1 MNILLASN
9 LDTTF
14 WVTVTVACFFGAM
27 SPGPSLAVIINQ
39 SLSQGRIAG
48 VSAALSHGIA
58 IGLFAFAAASG
69 LSVVIASNSMLFDAI
84 QILGSAFLVFLAIK
98 LMIAPLKKD
107 VGIVVSGPSSVWYAL
122 RDGFLI
128 AVVNPKVL
136 LFFTALFS
144 QVAAFDIAFGDKVIL
159 ALIAGGVDA
168 LWFMLV
174 AVALSH
180 SRLMIRFQESSW
192 LLDKLFSLILFTLAS
207 RFILQILDRSGL
219 L

>member
-1 MNILLASN
+1 MDILLDSN

-14 WVTVTVACFFGAM
+14 WVTVTVACLFGAM
-27 SPGPSLAVIINQ
+27 SPGPSLAVIINH

-58 IGLFAFAAASG
+58 IGLFAFASASG

-144 QVAAFDIAFGDKVIL
+144 QIAAFDIAFGDKVIL

-168 LWFMLV
+168 LWFMLI

-192 LLDKLFSLILFTLAS
+192 LLDKLFSLILFTIAS

>member
-1 MNILLASN
+1 MNIPFDSN
-9 LDTTF
+9 LDITF
-14 WVTVTVACFFGAM
+14 WVTVTIACLFGAM
-27 SPGPSLAVIINQ
+27 SPGPSLAVIINH

-48 VSAALSHGIA
+48 VCAALSHGVA
-58 IGLFAFAAASG
+58 IGLFAYATASG
-69 LSVVIASNSMLFDAI
+69 LSVAIAANPLLFDAI

-98 LMIAPLKKD
+98 LLMAPLKKD
-107 VGIVVSGPSSVWYAL
+107 VDMVVSRPSSVWQAL

-144 QVAAFDIAFGDKVIL
+144 QVVTVDIALADKVAL

-168 LWFMLV
+168 LWFMLI

-180 SRLMIRFQESSW
+180 SRLLIRFQKSSW
-192 LLDKLFSLILFTLAS
+192 LLDKVFSLILFAIAS
-207 RFILQILDRSGL
+207 RFILEILDRSGL

>member
-1 MNILLASN
+1 MTIPFDSN
-9 LDTTF
+9 LDITF
-14 WVTVTVACFFGAM
+14 WITVTVAFLFGAM
-27 SPGPSLAVIINQ
+27 SPGPSLAVIINH

-48 VSAALSHGIA
+48 VCAALSHGVA

-168 LWFMLV
+168 LWFMLI

-192 LLDKLFSLILFTLAS
+192 LLDKLFSLILFTIAS

>member
-1 MNILLASN
+1 MNFPFDSN
-9 LDTTF
+9 LDLTF
-14 WVTVTVACFFGAM
+14 WVTVTVACLFGAM
-27 SPGPSLAVIINQ
+27 SPGPSLAVIINH

-48 VSAALSHGIA
+48 VCAALSHGVA
-58 IGLFAFAAASG
+58 IGLFAFATASG
-69 LSVVIASNSMLFDAI
+69 LSVAIAANSMLFDAI
-84 QILGSAFLVFLAIK
+84 QILGSAFLVILAIK
-98 LMIAPLKKD
+98 LLIAPLKKD
-107 VGIVVSGPSSVWYAL
+107 VGMVVSGPSSVWYAL

-144 QVAAFDIAFGDKVIL
+144 QVATIDIAFGDKVAL

-168 LWFMLV
+168 LWFMLI

-180 SRLMIRFQESSW
+180 SRLLIRFQKSSW
-192 LLDKLFSLILFTLAS
+192 LLDKVFSLILFIIAS

>member
-1 MNILLASN
+1 MNIPFDSN
-9 LDTTF
+9 LDLTF
-14 WVTVTVACFFGAM
+14 WVTVTVACLFGAM
-27 SPGPSLAVIINQ
+27 SPGPSLAVIINH

-48 VSAALSHGIA
+48 VCAALSHGVAIA
-58 IGLFAFAAASG
+58 LFAFATASG
-69 LSVVIASNSMLFDAI
+69 LSVAIAANSLLFDAI
-84 QILGSAFLVFLAIK
+84 QILGSAFLVILAIK
-98 LMIAPLKKD
+98 LLIAPLKKD
-107 VGIVVSGPSSVWYAL
+107 VGMVVSGPSSVWYAL

-144 QVAAFDIAFGDKVIL
+144 QVATIDIAFGDKVAL

-168 LWFMLV
+168 LWFMLI

-180 SRLMIRFQESSW
+180 SRLLFRFQKSSW
-192 LLDKLFSLILFTLAS
+192 LLDKVFSLILFIIAS

>member
-1 MNILLASN
+1 MNFPFDSN
-9 LDTTF
+9 LDLTF
-14 WVTVTVACFFGAM
+14 WVTVTVACLFGAM
-27 SPGPSLAVIINQ
+27 SPGPSLAVIINH

-48 VSAALSHGIA
+48 VCAALSHGVA
-58 IGLFAFAAASG
+58 IGLFAFATASG
-69 LSVVIASNSMLFDAI
+69 LSVAIAANSMLFDAI
-84 QILGSAFLVFLAIK
+84 QILGSAFLVILAIK
-98 LMIAPLKKD
+98 LLIAPLKKD
-107 VGIVVSGPSSVWYAL
+107 VGMVVSGPSSVWYAL

-144 QVAAFDIAFGDKVIL
+144 QVATIDIAFGDKVGL
-159 ALIAGGVDA
+159 ALIAGAVDA
-168 LWFMLV
+168 LWFMLI

-180 SRLMIRFQESSW
+180 SRLLIRFQKSSW
-192 LLDKLFSLILFTLAS
+192 LLDKVFSLILFIIAS

>member
-1 MNILLASN
+1 MDILLDSN

-14 WVTVTVACFFGAM
+14 WVTVTVACLFGAM
-27 SPGPSLAVIINQ
+27 SPGPSLAVIINH

-58 IGLFAFAAASG
+58 IGLFAFASASG

-144 QVAAFDIAFGDKVIL
+144 QIAAFDIAFGDKVIL
-159 ALIAGGVDA
+159 TLIAGGVDA
-168 LWFMLV
+168 LWFMLI

-192 LLDKLFSLILFTLAS
+192 LLDKLFSLILFTIAS

>member
-1 MNILLASN
+1 MNFPFDSN
-9 LDTTF
+9 LDLTF
-14 WVTVTVACFFGAM
+14 WVTVTVACLFGAM
-27 SPGPSLAVIINQ
+27 SPGPSLAVIINH

-48 VSAALSHGIA
+48 VCAALSHGVA
-58 IGLFAFAAASG
+58 IGLFAFATASG
-69 LSVVIASNSMLFDAI
+69 LSVAIAANSMLFDAI
-84 QILGSAFLVFLAIK
+84 QILGSAFLVILAIK
-98 LMIAPLKKD
+98 LLIAPLKKD
-107 VGIVVSGPSSVWYAL
+107 VGMVVSGPSSVWYAL

-128 AVVNPKVL
+128 AVANPKVL

-144 QVAAFDIAFGDKVIL
+144 QVATIDIAFGDKVAL

-168 LWFMLV
+168 LWFMLI

-180 SRLMIRFQESSW
+180 SRLLIRFQKSSW
-192 LLDKLFSLILFTLAS
+192 LLDKVFSLILFIIAS

>member
-1 MNILLASN
+1 MTMPFNSN
-9 LDTTF
+9 LDITF
-14 WVTVTVACFFGAM
+14 WVTVSVACLFGAM
-27 SPGPSLAVIINQ
+27 SPGPSLAVIINH

-48 VSAALSHGIA
+48 VCAALSHGFA
-58 IGLFAFAAASG
+58 IGLFAYATASG
-69 LSVVIASNSMLFDAI
+69 LSVAIAANPLLFDAI
-84 QILGSAFLVFLAIK
+84 QILGSAFLIFLAIK
-98 LMIAPLKKD
+98 LLTAPLKKD
-107 VGIVVSGPSSVWYAL
+107 VGMVVSGPSSVWQAL

-144 QVAAFDIAFGDKVIL
+144 QVVTVDIALGDKVAL

-168 LWFMLV
+168 LWFMLI

-180 SRLMIRFQESSW
+180 SRLLIRFQKSSW
-192 LLDKLFSLILFTLAS
+192 LLDKVFSLILFAIAS
-207 RFILQILDRSGL
+207 RFILEILDRSGL

>member
-1 MNILLASN
+1 MNFPFDSN
-9 LDTTF
+9 LDLTF
-14 WVTVTVACFFGAM
+14 WVTVTVACLFGAM
-27 SPGPSLAVIINQ
+27 SPGPSLAVIINH

-48 VSAALSHGIA
+48 VCAALSHGVA
-58 IGLFAFAAASG
+58 IGLFAFATASG
-69 LSVVIASNSMLFDAI
+69 LSVAIAANSMLFDAI
-84 QILGSAFLVFLAIK
+84 QILGSAFLVILAIK
-98 LMIAPLKKD
+98 LLIAPLKKD
-107 VGIVVSGPSSVWYAL
+107 VGMVVSGPSSVWYAL

-144 QVAAFDIAFGDKVIL
+144 QVATIDIAFGDKVGL

-168 LWFMLV
+168 LWFMLI

-180 SRLMIRFQESSW
+180 SRLLIRFQKSSW
-192 LLDKLFSLILFTLAS
+192 LLDKVFSLILFIIAS

>member
-1 MNILLASN
+1 MNILLSSN

-14 WVTVTVACFFGAM
+14 WVTVTVACLFGAM
-27 SPGPSLAVIINQ
+27 SPGPSLAVIINH

-159 ALIAGGVDA
+159 ALIAGGGDA
-168 LWFMLV
+168 LWFLLV

>member
-1 MNILLASN
+1 MNFPFDSN
-9 LDTTF
+9 LDLTF
-14 WVTVTVACFFGAM
+14 WVTVTVACLFGAM
-27 SPGPSLAVIINQ
+27 SPGPSLAVIINH

-48 VSAALSHGIA
+48 VCAALSHGVA
-58 IGLFAFAAASG
+58 IGLFAFATASG
-69 LSVVIASNSMLFDAI
+69 LSVAIAANSMLFDAI
-84 QILGSAFLVFLAIK
+84 QILGSAFLVILAIK
-98 LMIAPLKKD
+98 LLIAPLKKD
-107 VGIVVSGPSSVWYAL
+107 VGMVVAGPSSVWYAL

-144 QVAAFDIAFGDKVIL
+144 QVATIDIAFGDKVGL

-168 LWFMLV
+168 LWFMLI

-180 SRLMIRFQESSW
+180 SRLLIRFQKSSW
-192 LLDKLFSLILFTLAS
+192 LLDKVFSLILFIIAS

>member
-1 MNILLASN
+1 MNIPFDSN
-9 LDTTF
+9 LDLTF
-14 WVTVTVACFFGAM
+14 WVTVTVACLFGAM
-27 SPGPSLAVIINQ
+27 SPGPSLAVIINH

-48 VSAALSHGIA
+48 VCAALSHGVA
-58 IGLFAFAAASG
+58 IGLFAFATASG
-69 LSVVIASNSMLFDAI
+69 LSVAIAANSLLFDAI
-84 QILGSAFLVFLAIK
+84 QILGSAFLVILAIK
-98 LMIAPLKKD
+98 LLIAPLKKD
-107 VGIVVSGPSSVWYAL
+107 VGMVVSGPSSVWYAL

-144 QVAAFDIAFGDKVIL
+144 QVATIDIAFGDKVAL

-168 LWFMLV
+168 LWFMLI

-180 SRLMIRFQESSW
+180 SRLLFRFQKSSW
-192 LLDKLFSLILFTLAS
+192 LLDKVFSLILFIIAS

>member
-1 MNILLASN
+1 MDILLDSN

-14 WVTVTVACFFGAM
+14 WVTVTVACLFGAM
-27 SPGPSLAVIINQ
+27 SPGPSLAVIINH
-39 SLSQGRIAG
+39 SLLQGRIAG

-58 IGLFAFAAASG
+58 IGLFAFASASG

-144 QVAAFDIAFGDKVIL
+144 QIAAFDIVYVGCC
-159 ALIAGGVDA
+159 
-168 LWFMLV
+168 
-174 AVALSH
+174 
-180 SRLMIRFQESSW
+180 
-192 LLDKLFSLILFTLAS
+192 
-207 RFILQILDRSGL
+207 RS
-219 L
+219 

>member
-1 MNILLASN
+1 MTIPFDSN
-9 LDTTF
+9 LDITF
-14 WVTVTVACFFGAM
+14 WITVTVAFLLGAM
-27 SPGPSLAVIINQ
+27 SPGPSLAVVVNH

-48 VSAALSHGIA
+48 VCAALSHGVA

-69 LSVVIASNSMLFDAI
+69 LSVAIAANPLLFDAI
-84 QILGSAFLVFLAIK
+84 QILGSAFSVFLAIK
-98 LMIAPLKKD
+98 LLLAPLKKD
-107 VGIVVSGPSSVWYAL
+107 VGLVVSGPSSVWYAL

>member
-1 MNILLASN
+1 MDILLDSN

-14 WVTVTVACFFGAM
+14 WVTVTVACLFGAM
-27 SPGPSLAVIINQ
+27 SPGPSLAVIINH

-58 IGLFAFAAASG
+58 IGLFAFASASG

-144 QVAAFDIAFGDKVIL
+144 QIAAFDIAFGDKVIL

-168 LWFMLV
+168 LWFMLI

-180 SRLMIRFQESSW
+180 SRLLIRFQESSW
-192 LLDKLFSLILFTLAS
+192 LLDKVFSLILFTIAS
-207 RFILQILDRSGL
+207 RFIFQVLDRAGL

>member
-1 MNILLASN
+1 MNIPFDSN
-9 LDTTF
+9 LDITF
-14 WVTVTVACFFGAM
+14 WVTVTVACLFGAM
-27 SPGPSLAVIINQ
+27 SPGPSLAVVINH

-48 VSAALSHGIA
+48 VCAALSHGVA
-58 IGLFAFAAASG
+58 IGLFAYGTASG
-69 LSVVIASNSMLFDAI
+69 LSVAIAANPLLFDAI

-98 LMIAPLKKD
+98 LLLAPLKKE
-107 VGIVVSGPSSVWYAL
+107 VGMVVSGHSSVWHAL
-122 RDGFLI
+122 RDGFII

-136 LFFTALFS
+136 LFFTALYS
-144 QVAAFDIAFGDKVIL
+144 QVVTVDIAFGDKVAL

-168 LWFMLV
+168 LWFMLI

-180 SRLMIRFQESSW
+180 SRLLIRFQKSSW
-192 LLDKLFSLILFTLAS
+192 LLDKVFSLILFIIAF

>member
-1 MNILLASN
+1 MNIPFDSY
-9 LDTTF
+9 LDITF
-14 WVTVTVACFFGAM
+14 WVTVATACLLGAM
-27 SPGPSLAVIINQ
+27 SPGPSLAVIINH

-48 VSAALSHGIA
+48 VCAALSHGVA
-58 IGLFAFAAASG
+58 IGLFAYATASG
-69 LSVVIASNSMLFDAI
+69 LSVAIAANPLLFDAI

-98 LMIAPLKKD
+98 LLMAPLKKD
-107 VGIVVSGPSSVWYAL
+107 VGMVVSGPSSVWQAL

-144 QVAAFDIAFGDKVIL
+144 QVVTVDIALGDKVAL

-168 LWFMLV
+168 LWFMLI

-180 SRLMIRFQESSW
+180 SRLLIRFQKSSW
-192 LLDKLFSLILFTLAS
+192 LLDKVFSLILFAIAS
-207 RFILQILDRSGL
+207 RFILEILNRSGL

>member
-1 MNILLASN
+1 MVIPFDSN
-9 LDTTF
+9 LDITF
-14 WVTVTVACFFGAM
+14 WVTVTIACLFGAM
-27 SPGPSLAVIINQ
+27 SPGPSLAVIINH

-48 VSAALSHGIA
+48 VFAALSHGVA
-58 IGLFAFAAASG
+58 IGLFAYATASG
-69 LSVVIASNSMLFDAI
+69 LSVAIAANPLLFDAI

-98 LMIAPLKKD
+98 LLMAPLKKD
-107 VGIVVSGPSSVWYAL
+107 VGMVVSGPSSVWQAL

-144 QVAAFDIAFGDKVIL
+144 QVVTVDIALADKVAL

-168 LWFMLV
+168 LWFMLI

-180 SRLMIRFQESSW
+180 SRLLIRFQKSSW
-192 LLDKLFSLILFTLAS
+192 LLDKVFSLILFAIAS
-207 RFILQILDRSGL
+207 RFILEILDRSGL

>member
-1 MNILLASN
+1 MNILLDSN
-9 LDTTF
+9 LDATF
-14 WVTVTVACFFGAM
+14 WVTVTVACLFGAM
-27 SPGPSLAVIINQ
+27 SPGPSLAVIINH

-107 VGIVVSGPSSVWYAL
+107 VGMVVSGPSSVWYAL

-136 LFFTALFS
+136 LFFTALFC
-144 QVAAFDIAFGDKVIL
+144 QIAAFDIAFGDKVIL

-168 LWFMLV
+168 LWFMWI
-174 AVALSH
+174 AVALSQ

-192 LLDKLFSLILFTLAS
+192 LLDKLFSLILFTIAS

>member
-1 MNILLASN
+1 MNIPFDSN
-9 LDTTF
+9 LDLTF
-14 WVTVTVACFFGAM
+14 WVTVTVACLFGAM
-27 SPGPSLAVIINQ
+27 SPGPSLAVIINH

-48 VSAALSHGIA
+48 VCAALSHGVA
-58 IGLFAFAAASG
+58 IGLFAFATASG
-69 LSVVIASNSMLFDAI
+69 LSVAIAANSMLFDAI
-84 QILGSAFLVFLAIK
+84 QILGSAFLVILAIK
-98 LMIAPLKKD
+98 LLIAPLKKD
-107 VGIVVSGPSSVWYAL
+107 VGMVVSGPSSVWYAL

-144 QVAAFDIAFGDKVIL
+144 QVATIDIAFGDKIAL

-168 LWFMLV
+168 LWFMLI

-180 SRLMIRFQESSW
+180 SRLLIRFQKSSW
-192 LLDKLFSLILFTLAS
+192 LLDKAFSLILFIIAS

>member
-1 MNILLASN
+1 MTIPFDSN
-9 LDTTF
+9 LDITF
-14 WVTVTVACFFGAM
+14 WITVTVAFLLGAM
-27 SPGPSLAVIINQ
+27 SPGPSLAVVVNH

-48 VSAALSHGIA
+48 VCAALSHGVA
-58 IGLFAFAAASG
+58 IGLFAYATASG
-69 LSVVIASNSMLFDAI
+69 LSVAIAANPLLFDAI

-98 LMIAPLKKD
+98 LLLAPLKKD
-107 VGIVVSGPSSVWYAL
+107 VGLVVSGPSSVWYAL

-168 LWFMLV
+168 LWFMLI

-192 LLDKLFSLILFTLAS
+192 LLDKLFSLILFTIAS

>member
-1 MNILLASN
+1 MTIPFDSN
-9 LDTTF
+9 LDITF
-14 WVTVTVACFFGAM
+14 WITVTVAFLLGAM
-27 SPGPSLAVIINQ
+27 SPGPSLAVVVNH

-48 VSAALSHGIA
+48 VCAALSHGVA
-58 IGLFAFAAASG
+58 IGLFAYATASG
-69 LSVVIASNSMLFDAI
+69 LSVAIAANPLLFDAI

-107 VGIVVSGPSSVWYAL
+107 VGLVVSGPSSVWYAL

-144 QVAAFDIAFGDKVIL
+144 QVITIEIAFGEKVAL
-159 ALIAGGVDA
+159 ALIAGAVDA
-168 LWFMLV
+168 LWFMLI
-174 AVALSH
+174 AAALSH
-180 SRLMIRFQESSW
+180 SRLLIRFQESSW
-192 LLDKLFSLILFTLAS
+192 LLDKVFSLILFTIAS
-207 RFILQILDRSGL
+207 RFILQVLDRSGL

>member
-1 MNILLASN
+1 MAIPFDSN
-9 LDTTF
+9 LDITF
-14 WVTVTVACFFGAM
+14 WVTVTIACLFGAM
-27 SPGPSLAVIINQ
+27 SPGPSLAVIINH

-48 VSAALSHGIA
+48 VCAALSHGVA
-58 IGLFAFAAASG
+58 IGLFAYATASG
-69 LSVVIASNSMLFDAI
+69 LSVAIAANPLLFDAI

-98 LMIAPLKKD
+98 LLMAPLKKD
-107 VGIVVSGPSSVWYAL
+107 VGMVVSGPSSVWQAL
-122 RDGFLI
+122 RDGLLI

-144 QVAAFDIAFGDKVIL
+144 QIVTLDIALGDKVAL

-168 LWFMLV
+168 LWFMLI

-180 SRLMIRFQESSW
+180 SRLLIRFQKSSW
-192 LLDKLFSLILFTLAS
+192 LLDKVFSLILFAIAS
-207 RFILQILDRSGL
+207 RFILEILDRSGL

>member
-1 MNILLASN
+1 MTIPFDSN
-9 LDTTF
+9 LDITF
-14 WVTVTVACFFGAM
+14 WITVTVAFLLGAM
-27 SPGPSLAVIINQ
+27 SPGPSLAVVVNH

-48 VSAALSHGIA
+48 VCAALSHGVA
-58 IGLFAFAAASG
+58 IGLFAYATASG
-69 LSVVIASNSMLFDAI
+69 LSVAIAANPLLFDAI

-98 LMIAPLKKD
+98 LLLAPLKKD
-107 VGIVVSGPSSVWYAL
+107 VGLVVSGPSSVWYAL

-144 QVAAFDIAFGDKVIL
+144 QVITIEIAFGEKVAL
-159 ALIAGGVDA
+159 ALIAGAVDA
-168 LWFMLV
+168 LWFMLI

-192 LLDKLFSLILFTLAS
+192 LLDKVFSLILFTIAS
-207 RFILQILDRSGL
+207 RFILQVLDRSGL

>member
-1 MNILLASN
+1 MDILLDSN

-14 WVTVTVACFFGAM
+14 WVTVTVACLFGAM
-27 SPGPSLAVIINQ
+27 SPGPSLAVIINH

-192 LLDKLFSLILFTLAS
+192 LLDKLFSLILFTIAS
-207 RFILQILDRSGL
+207 RFILQVLDRSGL